1 MSKVSRGNDV
11 LTWLRTRA
19 RWIDRFAP
27 VPSLLWFLPFF
38 LLIAWEW
45 LVALQAGFWI
55 DECGAYWLAH
65 HLPKFS
71 QPSFDFKDLNVG
83 YAYILSLFTW
93 GEPPWMEVIARLPS
107 LLAAIFCAAVLYSL
121 SERVNGRGTGW
132 IAAFL
137 YAILP
142 TTLNFATEA
151 RPYAL
156 GQLTFAVALW
166 TLHAWFARNKNRML
180 AAHLSCMVLLVYL
193 HPFFALAW
201 PLGWIFVML
210 VHPDFRLRYTLAM
223 VTATTLL
230 APLGYM
236 LTHLAVRV
244 STIAYASASRRLL
257 ATDLLQDRV
266 GPALCGVLLL
276 VFVLGGR
283 RPSLN
288 RWLLHRPIIIGWSI
302 IWLAWPLM
310 LFAMARITGST
321 FYVSRYLAL
330 SAVGFAL
337 MAAGLLQLW
346 RPSVRQAAIAVAILL
361 NFAPGDHRRMVHQG
375 QDLRRLA
382 EWLQDDNGG
391 GKAAWIA
398 PSQLIEGTLPD
409 ASPAA
414 EQLEKWTF
422 AHISTYPVANPVFPM
437 PGSFPA
443 FSRPSLE
450 RQLDG
455 PWRMEPR
462 IVAGP
467 SLEPPPAWFIEVLN
481 RRGYRMRSLVYLFE
495 FRR

>member
-1 MSKVSRGNDV
+1 MELLAQFR
-11 LTWLRTRA
+11 RRA

-27 VPSLLWFLPFF
+27 VPSLLWLLPLIFL
-38 LLIAWEW
+38 ITWEW

-65 HLPKFS
+65 HLPKFT
-71 QPSFDFKDLNVG
+71 QPSFDFKDLSVV
-83 YAYILSLFTW
+83 YAYILSVFAW

-107 LLAAIFCAAVLYSL
+107 LLAAIACAAVLYSL

-132 IAAFL
+132 IAALL

-151 RPYAL
+151 RPYAM
-156 GQLTFAVALW
+156 GQLTFALALW
-166 TLHAWFARNKNRML
+166 TLHAWFARNKNWML

-201 PLGWIFVML
+201 PLGLTFVML
-210 VHPDFRLRYTLAM
+210 AYPGLRLRYTLAM
-223 VTATTLL
+223 AAAATLL

-236 LTHLAVRV
+236 LTHLTVRV
-244 STIAYASASRRLL
+244 STIAYAPASRRLL
-257 ATDLLQDRV
+257 AVDLMQDRL

-276 VFVLGGR
+276 VFLLRGR
-283 RPSLN
+283 RPSLSG
-288 RWLLHRPIIIGWSI
+288 WLLHRPIIIGWGI
-302 IWLAWPLM
+302 IWLAWPLT
-310 LFAMARITGST
+310 LFAMARITDST

-337 MAAGLLQLW
+337 MAAGLLQLC
-346 RPSVRQAAIAVAILL
+346 RPWVRQAAIAVAILL
-361 NFAPGDHRRMVHQG
+361 NFAPGDHRRPVHQG

-382 EWLQDDNGG
+382 EWLQDENGG
-391 GKAAWIA
+391 GKAPWIA

-409 ASPAA
+409 ASPPA
-414 EQLEKWTF
+414 EQLGKWTF
-422 AHISTYPVANPVFPM
+422 AHIYTYPVANPVFPM

-455 PWRMEPR
+455 PWRMEAR

-467 SLEPPPAWFIEVLN
+467 SLEPPPAWFLEVLS
-481 RRGYRMRSLVYLFE
+481 RRGFRMRSMGYLFE
-495 FRR
+495 FLR